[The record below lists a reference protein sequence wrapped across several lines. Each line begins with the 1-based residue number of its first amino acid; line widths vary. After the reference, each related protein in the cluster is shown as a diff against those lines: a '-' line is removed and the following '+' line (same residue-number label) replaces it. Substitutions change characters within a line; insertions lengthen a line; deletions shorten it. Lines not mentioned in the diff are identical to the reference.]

1 MKRKVKIII
10 TLCIIIWFL
19 IIFAYVFKVKYIGAL
34 SIQSKNVFYINKG
47 EKFNILDNI
56 VVVNNDNK
64 KIDDAKVTVKGE
76 LDTTKPGSYN
86 LELKAHLSPFYTG
99 KKEVVVT
106 VKNKSSLKSFIEK
119 IQGYWYYSPNG
130 NTDNFQLIHFQFK
143 EKGCYYGDLSWGG
156 YLNFKYI
163 NDDSTF
169 ATGDVNIKNNNKT
182 WKEKFE
188 ISIGDKNDGLLHVKF
203 VRGNKTLIDDDVK
216 YVGETSSEAT
226 RWIHGY

>member
-119 IQGYWYYSPNG
+119 IQGKPGKKS
-130 NTDNFQLIHFQFK
+130 LK
-143 EKGCYYGDLSWGG
+143 S
-156 YLNFKYI
+156 
-163 NDDSTF
+163 
-169 ATGDVNIKNNNKT
+169 V
-182 WKEKFE
+182 
-188 ISIGDKNDGLLHVKF
+188 
-203 VRGNKTLIDDDVK
+203 
-216 YVGETSSEAT
+216 
-226 RWIHGY
+226 